1 MPGGVTPG
9 WFRRGAATTAVFTL
23 LGPAVAGLILA
34 GLFLAG
40 RALASGPS
48 PTANDIL
55 FSGGVGFLLQM
66 GPGLITG
73 LAMSFASPRIRSTGA
88 WLGWAAL
95 TVTMISLG
103 GVALMLRASF
113 ADVGIG
119 PFLISM
125 VFLAL
130 PGFLG
135 ALASAG
141 ATLRLRPRPSPKP
154 AAEVFS

>member
-1 MPGGVTPG
+1 MTPG
-9 WFRRGAATTAVFTL
+9 WFKRGAATTAVFTL

-34 GLFLAG
+34 GLFVVG
-40 RALASGPS
+40 RSLGPE
-48 PTANDIL
+48 PGPPRTGTDIL
-55 FSGGVGFLLQM
+55 FSGGAGFLLQM

-73 LAMSFASPRIRSTGA
+73 LVMSFASPRIRSTVA
-88 WLGWAAL
+88 WLGWSAFSVTAL
-95 TVTMISLG
+95 SLG

-125 VFLAL
+125 VALTL

-135 ALASAG
+135 TLASAG
-141 ATLRLRPRPSPKP
+141 ATLRLRPRPSTKP
-154 AAEVFS
+154 TAEVFS